1 MRRSVTAAG
10 GGSAAI
16 EDMKALPQAAENVAH
31 TGDETDSAEDKKEN
45 GLSVE
50 PAIEKKTEA
59 PADNDGRNEDEG
71 QLHGDG
77 RLIGY
82 VLRFLLYM

>member
-1 MRRSVTAAG
+1 MR
-10 GGSAAI
+10 
-16 EDMKALPQAAENVAH
+16 ALSQTAENVAH
-31 TGDETDSAEDKKEN
+31 AGDETDSTEDEKEN
-45 GLSVE
+45 GLGVK
-50 PAIEKKTEA
+50 PAVEKKAEA
-59 PADNDGRNEDEG
+59 PADYDGRNENEG